1 MKLSYSSSELASSM
15 FFSVH
20 QSIFFL
26 RMFVPEG
33 VQTMFLFLSKTSIFP
48 FLFSVL
54 IPHNFLFQIYLPPA
68 FPFPML
74 TSVSRG
80 RRRDSLRSNRPS
92 HSLLDTLPYYCWL
105 PQPIPTSSP
114 DISST
119 LHTGHTNHP
128 AATPPPNKIPSPDRR
143 ARTAQQSTHHQPT
156 PHHLPN
162 IGCRKE
168 LSLATSE
175 TKNSTDHAAAAAVA
189 NIVHV
194 AKVCASRAA
203 VPVLQPSLVD
213 ESPCTVVANS
223 RSLLSSLPRAT
234 GQHFLGG
241 LTPRCV
247 SPSKRLK
254 V

>member
-26 RMFVPEG
+26 CMFVPEG

-54 IPHNFLFQIYLPPA
+54 ILHSFQIYLPPA

-80 RRRDSLRSNRPS
+80 RRRDSLRSNRRS

-128 AATPPPNKIPSPDRR
+128 ATTPPPNKFTSPDRR
-143 ARTAQQSTHHQPT
+143 ARTAQQSARYQHHTTSRTSGAERNYHWQRAKRKT
-156 PHHLPN
+156 PRIMQQQQQWRTLCTRQKSARVALP
-162 IGCRKE
+162 CP
-168 LSLATSE
+168 
-175 TKNSTDHAAAAAVA
+175 
-189 NIVHV
+189 
-194 AKVCASRAA
+194 CFSR
-203 VPVLQPSLVD
+203 
-213 ESPCTVVANS
+213 
-223 RSLLSSLPRAT
+223 LSSTRVHAPSSPIH
-234 GQHFLGG
+234 G
-241 LTPRCV
+241 RCCRRCPVPPV
-247 SPSKRLK
+247 STSW
-254 V
+254 VA